1 MSTEIKSKITNTIGK
16 VIFNFNFIEKKI
28 DSIISKYFN
37 IEEDKNE
44 FFKSHLLNTSIIT
57 FASKIK
63 LLKQIFENLSIDNY
77 KPNIKLL
84 EEVNKYRNIFA
95 HCSIEFEEVKMN
107 IEDLKELETNSN
119 GQIESKILEAKLK
132 NVMNAQGKITDK
144 KFFELSEE
152 FKEKIIEIEINLNEM
167 YKNLN

>member
-1 MSTEIKSKITNTIGK
+1 M
-16 VIFNFNFIEKKI
+16 
-28 DSIISKYFN
+28 
-37 IEEDKNE
+37 
-44 FFKSHLLNTSIIT
+44 
-57 FASKIK
+57 
-63 LLKQIFENLSIDNY
+63 SIDNY

-132 NVMNAQGKITDK
+132 NVMNAQGKITDE

-152 FKEKIIEIEINLNEM
+152 FKEKIIKIEINLNEM